1 MTIHFGDGTS
11 QTSAASSGAGSHKV
25 RTFTSNTTYTPS
37 SGTKFITVHVIGGGG
52 GGSSGTELT
61 SEQGNDERS
70 FGGGGGGGYGIG
82 SYGITGSMTAAITIG
97 GGGAGGQQHSTQY
110 RAGSAGGLS
119 RFQPSGSYTGSGRI
133 TANGGGGAAG
143 GTAGI
148 GSGGS
153 AQAQAGVGF
162 NGDAGQAKDG
172 VGGESQ
178 SDSPGLGGSSG
189 HADRTYGKGADG
201 KKSPNQFTGNSGSA
215 GFVYVFE
222 YIEA

>member
-1 MTIHFGDGTS
+1 MTINFGDGTS
-11 QTSAASSGAGSHKV
+11 QTSAASAGVGSHKV
-25 RTFTSNTTYTPS
+25 RTFSSNTTYTPS

-52 GGSSGTELT
+52 GGSSGTEL
-61 SEQGNDERS
+61 SGEESSDERS

-82 SYGITGSMTAAITIG
+82 SYGITGSMTAAITVG
-97 GGGAGGQQHSTQY
+97 GGGAGGQQHSSQF

-133 TANGGGGAAG
+133 TANGGGGASA
-143 GTAGI
+143 GTAGT
-148 GSGGS
+148 GSGGT

-162 NGDAGQAKDG
+162 TGDAGAAKTG
-172 VGGESQ
+172 AGGESA

-201 KKSPNQFTGNSGSA
+201 KKSDSQFTGNSGVA